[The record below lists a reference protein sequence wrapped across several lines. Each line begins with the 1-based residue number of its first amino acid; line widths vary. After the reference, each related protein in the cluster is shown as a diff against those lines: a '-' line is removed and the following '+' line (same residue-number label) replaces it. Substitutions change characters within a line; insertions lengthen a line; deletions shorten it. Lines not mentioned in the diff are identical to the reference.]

1 MYSFEG
7 GEARGEEE
15 VVVVEGAEEARES
28 DWLEMQHDH
37 LPESDALVET

>member
-15 VVVVEGAEEARES
+15 VVEVEGAEEAREL
-28 DWLEMQHDH
+28 DWLEMQFG
-37 LPESDALVET
+37 